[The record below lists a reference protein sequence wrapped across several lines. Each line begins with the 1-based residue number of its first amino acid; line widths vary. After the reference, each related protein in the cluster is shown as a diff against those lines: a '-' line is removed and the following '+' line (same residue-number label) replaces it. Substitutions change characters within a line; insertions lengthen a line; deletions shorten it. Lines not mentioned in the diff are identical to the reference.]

1 MKTSAWKGLAWA
13 CFLGFTAACGGAE
26 DVAAGQEEGFP
37 SQRRQALEE
46 GPASVAA
53 PVKPGSRG
61 REFWLAV
68 PANGG
73 GTPELTLRISG
84 ETAATGTVRI
94 PGLIHAQG
102 FSVTPGQVTS
112 LTIPAGAT
120 LATANGVENK
130 GVQVS
135 ADAEVTVQVLSR
147 ATRSTESF
155 LALPVSALGTEYF
168 VVSSAASAASKGT
181 QFAVVGTEA
190 GTRVSFTRQ
199 GSTST
204 VTLGAGE
211 VFQYAGT
218 SNGGADLTG
227 SVLTSDKPVAV
238 FSGSRCAGAPG
249 ASSGTCGLQVEQLAP
264 TRSWGRY
271 FLTMPLAGS
280 RGADT
285 FRITASADGT
295 RVRVNAK
302 EVSLRRG
309 QTYQTTLQS
318 AGVISASQP
327 IQVAQFAHGGP
338 SMMLV
343 PPVAQFLNEYTV
355 TVPPS
360 TASGKSYINV
370 IVRGNTWHQ
379 VMVDGKMIPILRL
392 RYITWNYY
400 GAQLEVTPGTH
411 RLTSPLPFGVS
422 VYGVGTDVSYAY
434 PGGMSLV
441 PVAAVQSL
449 KLTPRYR
456 IGDVGSEVCV
466 TAKVADVNGQ
476 GVPDINVGFTAL
488 RWPVQAHT
496 VATGAD
502 GLAAWCQTRER
513 QSFDLLKAT
522 VNDDTEYGFM
532 AWKVSQ
538 SPPVVSAGPDA
549 SGWVN
554 SELTLNGSAAD
565 PDGQP
570 LTYQW
575 TVTPG
580 EDVPEGATCA
590 FGSPD
595 QLTTSFQCDAAGTFT
610 VTLTATDGSSSV
622 SDSAQVVQAY
632 ASDVT
637 LCNLPRYT
645 RDTERELCGFTTYFG
660 DDSAIVEA
668 WFTVDGGEPLP
679 VTPDL
684 NAGFVRL
691 PYTFEEGDH
700 VITLT
705 ARNAN
710 GRLTTKEGMMRVDL
724 TPPVVTVV
732 SPEAQAVLA
741 SPIVNVTT
749 AVEDESPVTVTT
761 QFVHSTTV
769 ESGTGSVTHTVDLV
783 NRDWNMV
790 LVQAR
795 DAAGNFT
802 EVLTP
807 VYISPE

>member
-1 MKTSAWKGLAWA
+1 MKGLVWA
-13 CFLGFTAACGGAE
+13 CFLGFTAGCGGAE
-26 DVAAGQEEGFP
+26 EVAVGQEGP
-37 SQRRQALEE
+37 AASQRLALEE
-46 GPASVAA
+46 GPASVA
-53 PVKPGSRG
+53 PPKPGSRG

-68 PANGG
+68 PTNVSSGSA
-73 GTPELTLRISG
+73 TELTLRISG

-94 PGLIHAQG
+94 PGLVHAQG
-102 FSVTPGQVTS
+102 FSVAPGQVTS
-112 LTIPAGAT
+112 VTIPAGAA

-130 GVQVS
+130 GLQVS
-135 ADAEVTVQVLSR
+135 ADGDVTVHVQSR

-155 LALPVSALGTEYF
+155 LALPVSALGTEY
-168 VVSSAASAASKGT
+168 VVASSGSTQASKGT
-181 QFAVVGTEA
+181 QLSVVGTEA

-199 GSTST
+199 GNTST
-204 VTLGAGE
+204 FTLNQGE

-218 SNGGADLTG
+218 NNGGADLTG
-227 SVLTSDKPVAV
+227 SILTADKPVAV
-238 FSGSRCAGAPG
+238 FSGSRCASAPG
-249 ASSGTCGLQVEQLAP
+249 ASSGTCGLQVEQLPP
-264 TRSWGRY
+264 TKSWGRY

-309 QTYQTTLQS
+309 QTYQTSLQS
-318 AGVISASQP
+318 AGVISSNQP
-327 IQVAQFAHGGP
+327 VLVAQYAHGGP

-355 TVPPS
+355 TAPPS

-379 VMVDGKMIPILRL
+379 VMVDGKMIPLFKL

-422 VYGVGTDVSYAY
+422 VYGVGTDVTYAY

-441 PVAAVQSL
+441 PVAAVHSL

-456 IGDVGSEVCV
+456 IGQVGGEVCV

-488 RWPVQAHT
+488 RWPVQAVT
-496 VATGAD
+496 IATGAE
-502 GLAAWCQTRER
+502 GEAAWCQTRTS
-513 QSFDLLKAT
+513 QSFNLLKAT
-522 VNDDTEYGFM
+522 VNEQVEYGFM

-538 SPPVVSAGPDA
+538 SPPVVSAGSDT

-554 SELTLNGSAAD
+554 SELTLSGSASD
-565 PDGQP
+565 PDGSP

-575 TVTPG
+575 SVTPG
-580 EDVPEGATCA
+580 EDVPPGATCT
-590 FGSPD
+590 FGSED
-595 QLTTSFQCDAAGTFT
+595 QLITSFQCDAAGTFT
-610 VTLTATDGSSSV
+610 VTLTANDGTSSV
-622 SDSAQVVQAY
+622 SASAQVTQAY

-645 RDTERELCGFTTYFG
+645 RDLERELCGFTTYFG

-668 WFTVDGGEPLP
+668 WFTVDGGEPLA

-691 PYTFEEGDH
+691 PYTFTEGDH

-710 GRLTTKEGMMRVDL
+710 GRVTTKQGMMRVDL

-732 SPEAQAVLA
+732 SPQEQAELD

-783 NRDWNMV
+783 NTDWSMV

-807 VYISPE
+807 VYVRP

>member
-1 MKTSAWKGLAWA
+1 MRTSMWKGLVWA
-13 CFLGFTAACGGAE
+13 CFLGLTAGCGGAE
-26 DVAAGQEEGFP
+26 DGAAGQEGAEVASRQG
-37 SQRRQALEE
+37 QALEA
-46 GPASVAA
+46 GPA

-61 REFWLAV
+61 REFWIAFPTNV
-68 PANGG
+68 TS
-73 GTPELTLRISG
+73 GTSAELTLKISG

-94 PGLIHAQG
+94 PGLVHAQG

-112 LTIPAGAT
+112 VTVPSGAA

-130 GVQVS
+130 GLQVT
-135 ADAEVTVQVLSR
+135 ADAEVTVHVQSR
-147 ATRSTESF
+147 NSRSTEAF
-155 LALPVSALGTEYF
+155 LALPVSALGTEYA
-168 VVSSAASAASKGT
+168 VLSSGATQASQGT
-181 QFAVVGTEA
+181 QVSVVGTVA
-190 GTRVSFTRQ
+190 GTHVSFTRQ
-199 GSTST
+199 GVTSSF
-204 VTLGAGE
+204 TLNAGQ

-218 SNGGADLTG
+218 TSNGADLTG
-227 SVLTSDKPVAV
+227 GFLTADQPVAV
-238 FSGSRCAGAPG
+238 FSGSRCASAPG
-249 ASSGTCGLQVEQLAP
+249 ASSGPCGLQVEQLPP
-264 TRSWGRY
+264 TKSWGRY
-271 FLTMPLAGS
+271 FLTLPLAGS

-285 FRITASADGT
+285 FRITASVDGT

-309 QTYQTTLQS
+309 QTYQTSLQS
-318 AGVISASQP
+318 AAVISANKP
-327 IQVAQFAHGGP
+327 VLVAQYAYGGP

-355 TVPPS
+355 TAPAS
-360 TASGKSYINV
+360 TASGKSYLNV

-379 VMVDGKMIPILRL
+379 VMVDGKMIPLTKL

-422 VYGVGTDVSYAY
+422 VYGVGTDVTYAY

-441 PVAAVQSL
+441 PVAAVEGL

-456 IGDVGSEVCV
+456 IGQVGGEVCV

-488 RWPVQAHT
+488 RWPVQAVT
-496 VATGAD
+496 VATDAEGQ
-502 GLAAWCQTRER
+502 AAWCQTRTS

-522 VNDDTEYGFM
+522 VNDQVEYGFA
-532 AWKVSQ
+532 AWRVSQ
-538 SPPVVSAGPDA
+538 QPPVVSAGPDS

-554 SELTLNGSAAD
+554 SELTLNGSASD

-575 TVTPG
+575 SVTPG
-580 EDVPEGATCA
+580 EDVPAGATCT

-610 VTLTATDGSSSV
+610 VTLTANDGTSSV
-622 SDSAQVVQAY
+622 SASAQVTQAY
-632 ASDVT
+632 ASDVA

-645 RDTERELCGFTTYFG
+645 RDTERELCGFTTSFG
-660 DDSAIVEA
+660 DDSGIVEA
-668 WFTVDGGEPLP
+668 WFSVDGGEPIP

-691 PYTFEEGDH
+691 PYTFEEGEH
-700 VITLT
+700 VITLS

-710 GRLTTKEGMMRVDL
+710 GRTTTKEGVMRVDL

-732 SPEAQAVLA
+732 SPEAQATLD
-741 SPIVNVTT
+741 SPIVDVTT
-749 AVEDESPVTVTT
+749 AVEDDSPVTVTT
-761 QFVHSTTV
+761 QFVHTSTV

-783 NRDWNMV
+783 NTDWSMV

-795 DAAGNFT
+795 DAAGNFA
-802 EVLTP
+802 EVLVP
-807 VYISPE
+807 VYVSP